1 MTQDAHVSSSPSKMA
16 SSARSVSVQQI
27 PKHDVV
33 KLTETTYILWKHQY
47 NVSLGSH
54 QPQQVV
60 RSNANSGIVGY
71 PSCQLPGFYSPS
83 LPLQPADN
91 SKVLGT
97 GFPTTETVNSGLQ
110 SSSSTH
116 VSFVATTT
124 PWPTVQD
131 NVWHVI
137 FDENVFPF
145 VGKNSVVSS
154 PPLISQ
160 DISLLLV
167 SSLQHSSTNS
177 GSDGLVQQR
186 DVGIPTNEQ
195 HYNPTS
201 VDSHVDVHHNITDSL
216 AELQQHFSPV
226 LGSALGQHHDTMNG
240 GNDGLLYTPPS
251 NTILQQ
257 PAPIFDST
265 LDQVS
270 VDLSSQPSCSVLP
283 EVASLGSDSNI
294 LASGFG
300 HHRSASVPGCEGNF
314 EDLISVPSHEGAC
327 LNTDE
332 QLSRLPENVQ
342 QSDTLLTG
350 LFF

>member
-1 MTQDAHVSSSPSKMA
+1 MALQQGGLRSESGSSQA
-16 SSARSVSVQQI
+16 LGDVEVEAR
-27 PKHDVV
+27 
-33 KLTETTYILWKHQY
+33 
-47 NVSLGSH
+47 SH

-131 NVWHVI
+131 NVC
-137 FDENVFPF
+137 
-145 VGKNSVVSS
+145 VVSS

-216 AELQQHFSPV
+216 AELQQHVS
-226 LGSALGQHHDTMNG
+226 HHDTMNG

-342 QSDTLLTG
+342 QSDTLLTDPIERDRVDG
-350 LFF
+350 VDTERTEKRWRIERDRDVEA